1 MVPVGGG
8 VKDDKVR
15 QSVDGGDLGIPEV
28 IQNSSRPRAEGRPGA

>member
-15 QSVDGGDLGIPEV
+15 QSVDGDLGIPEV